1 MLHRIEGPSGSGK
14 TTLLYQKVQAL
25 AAAGQKSILL
35 VPEQFTSSTENRIYR
50 TLGEQGAGMVE
61 SLSFTSLAER
71 ILSTLGGAA
80 VKTLTDADRAVLVR
94 RALAGLTDEIQYYR
108 RHRRSAAFCTMA
120 AETID
125 ELKSAGVS
133 AEQLRALAPACG
145 AEKDKLAELALIYE
159 GYEALLAQTGMD
171 PADRLALAADQLEGA
186 AAEGGIPAFLAGRA
200 VFVDEFDT
208 FNAPK
213 KRLMA
218 ALMAAAPEV
227 TVALCTDGLP
237 AQTGDISL
245 FSGGRRLALTLDRLA
260 RENGVRVAVPTVLRE
275 DVRHQ
280 NAPGLAA
287 LAQYLVDEDASAA
300 GDFAGEREPAAPAES
315 AARPAAGAALPGAF
329 AAGEAP
335 APSPESS
342 APQAPEAIRLYAA
355 PSREE
360 EARAAAAAIR
370 HLVRAGTRYQ
380 KIAVVCRDA
389 AQYRAAVRYEFRLA
403 GIPLFCDEA
412 TTPEFSAPAN
422 AVKALLAIL
431 RGADY
436 GENIVALA
444 KTGLCGLTE
453 TQACALDNYVYTWT
467 PRRADWA
474 QPFAR
479 SPQGFGEASHVTKE
493 EKQSVA
499 EAEAA
504 RQKLVPPIEKL
515 RAKCQKADTASISK
529 ALYFCLKE
537 LDAEES
543 QKALVAALRA
553 GQGIPAAEEAA
564 REWNVVMELLNRMAL
579 LLGADAL
586 DPAEYLELFTL
597 LLRTSDLGHIP
608 ETLDAVIFTSAG
620 KMRLA
625 DPDYV
630 FVLGLAEGE
639 FPAAPGETGLLT
651 HADRDALMAQ
661 DIELPD
667 CFENRVVREEICFYK
682 AMTAPKRG
690 LWLSW
695 PEGTGLPLTSAL
707 APAAQAFSFLA
718 PQLEPADYAATPA
731 AALDRLGSVWSLD
744 NAETASLYTALRRR
758 GETQAA
764 LSLLRTAAAD
774 APRKITDL
782 AAMERVLGPQMRLSP
797 SQMEKYYSCRYGYF
811 LQYVLG
817 LRPRQKAKLTPNQ
830 SGSLM
835 HWVLQMALDPDPQNP
850 YAALRPAPFDQMDDA
865 QLAAL
870 AAALTDA
877 YVALYM
883 PDDTARFAYLIRRVK
898 RSLTGLLC
906 YLREEQ
912 RQSAFR
918 PAACEARIGDEPGS
932 LPPQV
937 YRLPDGHAVEII
949 GTIDRVDTWTDAAA
963 QKWVRV
969 VDYKTGAK
977 AFDLKEVYCGLDCQ
991 MLLYLFTLT
1000 RDASGRFTGAR
1011 PAGVLYLL
1019 ADPAPVET
1027 ARDAAAAA
1035 PYQLDGLV
1043 QENAAVYDA
1052 MDAAET
1058 GDYLPFNFQNGK
1070 PNPRQKKKLAD
1081 PEKLGRIE
1089 RHLDGLVQEMACE
1102 LYAGDIDAAPLCMP
1116 ARDACAYCD
1125 FAAICCH
1132 EPGKNEQ
1139 KLNAPDDPFGAE
1151 SEAEAE
1157 APENAPAGGNSPQT
1171 SVEPAA
1177 TPENPPQTPAE
1188 AAPAAQPKATRKK
1201 PHAAA
1206 QEEAIDHA

>member
-1 MLHRIEGPSGSGK
+1 MLQWIEGPSGSGK
-14 TTLLYQKVQAL
+14 TTLLYQKVQTL
-25 AAAGQKSILL
+25 AAAGRKSILL

-61 SLSFTSLAER
+61 SLSFTSLSER
-71 ILSTLGGAA
+71 ILDTLGGAA
-80 VKTLTDADRAVLVR
+80 VKTLTDAGRAVLVR

-125 ELKSAGVS
+125 ELKSAGIS
-133 AEQLRALAPACG
+133 AAALRALAPGCG

-171 PADRLALAADQLEGA
+171 PADRLTLAADRLEGA
-186 AAEGGIPAFLAGRA
+186 VAEGSLPAFLAGRE

-218 ALMAAAPEV
+218 ALMAAAPNV
-227 TVALCTDGLP
+227 TVALCADGRP
-237 AQTGDISL
+237 AEAGDVSL
-245 FSGGRRLALTLDRLA
+245 FSGGRKLALALERLA
-260 RENGVRVAVPTVLRE
+260 RENGVRVAAPIVLRE
-275 DVRHQ
+275 DVRHKE
-280 NAPGLAA
+280 APGLAA
-287 LAQYLVDEDASAA
+287 LAEYLIKEGASAGDSAPFSEDA
-300 GDFAGEREPAAPAES
+300 
-315 AARPAAGAALPGAF
+315 
-329 AAGEAP
+329 
-335 APSPESS
+335 

-355 PSREE
+355 PGREE

-422 AVKALLAIL
+422 AVKALLGL
-431 RGADY
+431 VRGADY
-436 GENIVALA
+436 GENMVALA

-453 TQACALDNYVYTWT
+453 AETCALDNYVYTWT

-474 QPFAR
+474 LPFAR
-479 SPQGFGEASHVTKE
+479 SPQGFGEASRVTQE
-493 EKQSVA
+493 EQQSVA

-504 RQKLVPPIEKL
+504 RQKLVPPVEKL
-515 RAKCQKADTASISK
+515 RAKCQKADTAAVSK

-537 LDAEES
+537 LGAEES
-543 QKALVAALRA
+543 QAALVAALRA

-564 REWNVVMELLNRMAL
+564 REWNVVMELLNQMTL
-579 LLGADAL
+579 LLGSDAL

-630 FVLGLAEGE
+630 FMLGLAEGE
-639 FPAAPGETGLLT
+639 FPAAPGETGLLS

-661 DIELPD
+661 DVELPD
-667 CFENRVVREEICFYK
+667 CFENRVVREQICFYK

-695 PEGTGLPLTSAL
+695 PEGAGLPLTSAL
-707 APAAQAFSFLA
+707 APAAKVFSFLA
-718 PQLEPADYAATPA
+718 PQLEAADYAATPA
-731 AALDRLGSVWSLD
+731 AALDRLGSVWNLD
-744 NAETASLYTALRRR
+744 NAETASLYAALQRR
-758 GETQAA
+758 GETRDT

-774 APRKITDL
+774 APRKVTDL
-782 AAMERVLGPQMRLSP
+782 SAMERVLGPKMHLSP

-835 HWVLQMALDPDPQNP
+835 HWVLQMALDPNPANP
-850 YAALRPAPFDQMDDA
+850 YAALRSAPFEQMDDA
-865 QLAAL
+865 QLATL
-870 AAALTDA
+870 ASQLTDA

-898 RSLTGLLC
+898 RSLAGLLC
-906 YLREEQ
+906 YLRDEQ
-912 RQSAFR
+912 RQSSFR
-918 PAACEARIGDEPGS
+918 PAACEARIGDEPGC

-949 GTIDRVDTWTDAAA
+949 GTIDRVDTWTDSAARR
-963 QKWVRV
+963 WVRV

-1000 RDASGRFTGAR
+1000 RDASGRFTGAQ

-1027 ARDAAAAA
+1027 TRDASAPA
-1035 PYQLDGLV
+1035 PYKLDGVV
-1043 QENAAVYDA
+1043 QENAAVYEA
-1052 MDAAET
+1052 MDADET
-1058 GDYLPFNFQNGK
+1058 GMYLPFNFQNGK

-1102 LYAGDIDAAPLCMP
+1102 LYAGEIDATPLCTS

-1132 EPGKNEQ
+1132 EPGKNERA
-1139 KLNAPDDPFGAE
+1139 LNAPDDPFGE
-1151 SEAEAE
+1151 E
-1157 APENAPAGGNSPQT
+1157 
-1171 SVEPAA
+1171 
-1177 TPENPPQTPAE
+1177 E
-1188 AAPAAQPKATRKK
+1188 AAPEQGELPG
-1201 PHAAA
+1201 AAA
-1206 QEEAIDHA
+1206 PDEKRDDAPKKANTSAEKEEPNHA